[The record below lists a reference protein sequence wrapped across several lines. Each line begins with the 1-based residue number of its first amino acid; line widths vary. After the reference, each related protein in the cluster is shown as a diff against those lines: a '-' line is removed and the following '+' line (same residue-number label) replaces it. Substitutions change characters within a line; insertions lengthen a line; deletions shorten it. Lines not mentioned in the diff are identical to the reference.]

1 MKKTIL
7 TRDQQ
12 DKRFQ
17 WNLKDL
23 YENDEKWQEEKEF
36 VLQGIQKLKQK
47 QGSLTKSSKDLLS
60 YFTLKDQ
67 CFQTFER
74 LYVYANQSLHQDTTN
89 QYYQGMAAGAQDLMT
104 KLEEGVAFEEPELL
118 TLSDEQWEEY
128 KKQEPKL
135 CIYERYMAKI
145 MRKKAHI
152 LSPELE
158 ALLAKAGQLESI
170 PKDIFSTFSNADLSF
185 PPIQN
190 EEGETIQI
198 THGNFVKLLE
208 NKQEAIRK
216 QAFYSVYHTYEGY
229 KNTLA
234 TLYTSNLKKERF
246 FSEARNFSSSLE
258 EAMYDSE
265 VPIEVYTNLIQTVK
279 KHLPAMHQY
288 VSLRKK
294 ALGKKELHMYDL
306 YTPLVKENQAEISF
320 ETAKEM
326 VKEGIKPLGKEYL
339 AILEE
344 GFLKGWIDVYENKG
358 KRSGAYSWGAYG
370 THPYVLLNYQDNL
383 NSVFTLAHEMGHAI
397 HSYYSNETQEY
408 VNSGYQIFVAEVAS
422 TVNESLLISDLL
434 TKAKT
439 QEEKVYL
446 MNYFLEQVRG
456 TIYRQTMFAEFEQI
470 THEKLQQTGSL
481 TCEEIC
487 DIYYKLNQEYYGKD
501 IVIDKEIAMEWARI
515 PHFYTPFYVYQYA
528 TGLSAAL
535 AISSEILSGK
545 EGTVE
550 SYLEFLKGG
559 GKQSPI
565 DLLKGAGVDMTQKG
579 PIDKALNKFGKYVKD
594 LEEVLHLS

>member
-89 QYYQGMAAGAQDLMT
+89 QYYQGMAAGAQDLMS

-118 TLSDEQWEEY
+118 NLSDEQWEEY

-170 PKDIFSTFSNADLSF
+170 PKDVFSAFSNADLSF

-190 EEGETIQI
+190 EEGETIQV

-208 NKQEAIRK
+208 NKQDAIRK

-306 YTPLVKENQAEISF
+306 YTPLVKENQAEIPF

-326 VKEGIKPLGKEYL
+326 VKEGLKPLGKEYL
-339 AILEE
+339 TILEE

-439 QEEKVYL
+439 QEEKAYL

-487 DIYYKLNQEYYGKD
+487 DIYYKLNLDYYGKD
-501 IVIDKEIAMEWARI
+501 LVVDK
-515 PHFYTPFYVYQYA
+515 
-528 TGLSAAL
+528 
-535 AISSEILSGK
+535 
-545 EGTVE
+545 
-550 SYLEFLKGG
+550 
-559 GKQSPI
+559 
-565 DLLKGAGVDMTQKG
+565 
-579 PIDKALNKFGKYVKD
+579 
-594 LEEVLHLS
+594 